1 MGGRMIKMLH
11 RWRDTR
17 RRIHLYLDTQRF
29 RRHPA
34 GLAQH
39 LRLHL
44 GCGPVRVEG
53 YLNIDASY
61 SAKAADLVCD
71 LMALD
76 RYFSPGSI
84 DSIYACH
91 VLEHFST
98 DEARAL
104 IRRFWTLLAV
114 GAELRLSVPD
124 LDRIVRIYAKNWEH
138 FQTPGNSP
146 WVGLIYGGQGT
157 PYDYHK
163 TGFNF
168 CWMKYLLEEAGF
180 SHIEEYPHVPHPLG
194 IVDASLA
201 KEPFGEYLSLNVRA
215 TK

>member
-1 MGGRMIKMLH
+1 MINMLR

-17 RRIHLYLDTQRF
+17 HRDRLRLDTDAFQ
-29 RRHPA
+29 RHPA
-34 GLAQH
+34 ALARYT
-39 LRLHL
+39 RLHL
-44 GCGPVRVEG
+44 GCGPYRVRG

-61 SAKAADLVCD
+61 DAKAADFVCD

-76 RYFSPGSI
+76 SYFSPGSI
-84 DSIYACH
+84 EAIYACH

-98 DEARAL
+98 EEAQILMRKL
-104 IRRFWTLLAV
+104 CTLLAV
-114 GAELRLSVPD
+114 GGELRLSVPD
-124 LDRIVRIYAKNWEH
+124 LDRIVKIYAKNWEH

-168 CWMKYLLEEAGF
+168 CWMKYLLEKAGF
-180 SHIEEYPHVPHPLG
+180 SHVEEYPHVPHPLG
-194 IVDASLA
+194 IKDASLA
-201 KEPFGEYLSLNVRA
+201 EAPFGVYLSLNVLA

>member
-1 MGGRMIKMLH
+1 MTRGSH
-11 RWRDTR
+11 PWREARRRVHLYVDTR
-17 RRIHLYLDTQRF
+17 RF
-29 RRHPA
+29 RLHRA

-39 LRLHL
+39 TRLHL
-44 GCGPVRVEG
+44 GCGQLRVQG
-53 YLNIDASY
+53 YLNIDVSY
-61 SAKAADLVCD
+61 GAKAADLVCD

-76 RYFSPGSI
+76 RYFSPGSV
-84 DSIYACH
+84 DAIYACH

-98 DEARAL
+98 EQAQTL
-104 IRRFWTLLAV
+104 MRRFWTLLAD
-114 GAELRLSVPD
+114 GGELLLSVPD
-124 LDRIVRIYAKNWEH
+124 LDRIVKIYAKNWEH

-146 WVGLIYGGQGT
+146 WVGLIYGGQST

-168 CWMKYLLEEAGF
+168 CWMKHLLEEAGF
-180 SHIEEYPHVPHPLG
+180 ARIEEYPHVPHPLG
-194 IVDASLA
+194 IVDSSLV

>member
-1 MGGRMIKMLH
+1 MKKMLH
-11 RWRDTR
+11 RGREILRRSRLFLNTHR
-17 RRIHLYLDTQRF
+17 RRRQSS
-29 RRHPA
+29 

-39 LRLHL
+39 IRLHL
-44 GCGPVRVEG
+44 GCGPIRVEG
-53 YLNIDASY
+53 YVNIDASY
-61 SAKAADLVCD
+61 GAKAADLVCD

-76 RYFSPGSI
+76 RYFSPGSV
-84 DSIYACH
+84 DAIYACH

-98 DEARAL
+98 EEAQEL
-104 IRRFWTLLAV
+104 MRRFWTLLGV
-114 GAELRLSVPD
+114 GGELRLSVPD

-146 WVGLIYGGQGT
+146 WVGLIYGGQST

-180 SHIEEYPHVPHPLG
+180 SDIEEYPHVPHPLG

>member
-1 MGGRMIKMLH
+1 MINMLR

-17 RRIHLYLDTQRF
+17 HKDQLRVDTKAFQE
-29 RRHPA
+29 HPA
-34 GLAQH
+34 ALARH
-39 LRLHL
+39 TRLHL
-44 GCGPVRVEG
+44 GCGPYRVRG
-53 YLNIDASY
+53 YLNIDASHD
-61 SAKAADLVCD
+61 AQAADFVCD

-76 RYFSPGSI
+76 SYFSPGSI
-84 DSIYACH
+84 EAIYACH

-98 DEARAL
+98 EEAQTLMRKL
-104 IRRFWTLLAV
+104 WTLLAV
-114 GAELRLSVPD
+114 GGELRLSVPD
-124 LDRIVRIYAKNWEH
+124 LDRIVKIYAGNWEH

-146 WVGLIYGGQGT
+146 WVGLLYGGQGT

-168 CWMKYLLEEAGF
+168 CWMKHLLEEAGF
-180 SHIEEYPHVPHPLG
+180 ARIEEYPHAPHPLG
-194 IVDASLA
+194 IVDSSLV

>member
-1 MGGRMIKMLH
+1 MNKMLRAWREIRH
-11 RWRDTR
+11 RARL
-17 RRIHLYLDTQRF
+17 HLDTQRF
-29 RRHPA
+29 RRRPT
-34 GLAQH
+34 GSAQH
-39 LRLHL
+39 TRLHL
-44 GCGPVRVEG
+44 GCGPVRAEG

-61 SAKAADLVCD
+61 GASAADLVCD

-76 RYFSPGSI
+76 GHFRPGSVAA
-84 DSIYACH
+84 IYACH

-98 DEARAL
+98 EGAQ
-104 IRRFWTLLAV
+104 TLLRRLWRLLEV
-114 GAELRLSVPD
+114 GGELRLSVPD
-124 LDRIVRIYAKNWEH
+124 LDRIVKIYVKNWEH

-168 CWMKYLLEEAGF
+168 CWMKYLLEKAGF
-180 SHIEEYPHVPHPLG
+180 SHVEEYPHLPHPLG